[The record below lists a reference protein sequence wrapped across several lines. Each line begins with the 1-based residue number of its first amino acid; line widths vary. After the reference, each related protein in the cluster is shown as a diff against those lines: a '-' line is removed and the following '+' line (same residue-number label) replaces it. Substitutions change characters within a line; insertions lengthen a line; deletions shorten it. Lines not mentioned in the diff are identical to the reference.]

1 MVQRKRRDR
10 NGCWENA
17 ETRLS
22 EKKNN
27 VNTTKRYFFAHFKKS
42 KKIGEKKKNK
52 ISRKPFVAMVF
63 EDSSS
68 PNSSMYYD
76 NCLTIILSQT

>member
-27 VNTTKRYFFAHFKKS
+27 VNTTKRYFFAHFKIPKKS
-42 KKIGEKKKNK
+42 WRKEKKQDQ
-52 ISRKPFVAMVF
+52 SETFCGYGF
-63 EDSSS
+63 
-68 PNSSMYYD
+68 
-76 NCLTIILSQT
+76 

>member
-1 MVQRKRRDR
+1 MVQRKRRDH

-27 VNTTKRYFFAHFKKS
+27 VNTTLRYFFAHFKIS
-42 KKIGEKKKNK
+42 KKKRRKKKNK

-63 EDSSS
+63 KD
-68 PNSSMYYD
+68 NS
-76 NCLTIILSQT
+76 